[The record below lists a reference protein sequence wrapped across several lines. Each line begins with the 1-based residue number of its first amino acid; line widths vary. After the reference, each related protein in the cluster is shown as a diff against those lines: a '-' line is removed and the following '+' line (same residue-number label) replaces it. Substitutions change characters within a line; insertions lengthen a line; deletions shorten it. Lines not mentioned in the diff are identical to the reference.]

1 VPPIDAA
8 SPGSGAAGPHVP
20 EVLVVEDD
28 PDVFRC
34 LVLALQHHGFAV
46 RQAGGGRQAVE
57 EYRRH
62 RGSIDL
68 VLLDVQMPGLDGPQ
82 TFTLLREIDP
92 HVRCVFM
99 SGNTGRYSA
108 EELIAL
114 GAARVLSKPFA
125 SMAGLAQTLRLAAG
139 HRP

>member
-1 VPPIDAA
+1 MSHRADWATADTGRLLRGAAVSPVLLHGLPAPID
-8 SPGSGAAGPHVP
+8 V
-20 EVLVVEDD
+20 VLM
-28 PDVFRC
+28 
-34 LVLALQHHGFAV
+34 
-46 RQAGGGRQAVE
+46 
-57 EYRRH
+57 
-62 RGSIDL
+62 
-68 VLLDVQMPGLDGPQ
+68 DVQMPGLYGPQ

-114 GAARVLSKPFA
+114 GASRVLSKPFA